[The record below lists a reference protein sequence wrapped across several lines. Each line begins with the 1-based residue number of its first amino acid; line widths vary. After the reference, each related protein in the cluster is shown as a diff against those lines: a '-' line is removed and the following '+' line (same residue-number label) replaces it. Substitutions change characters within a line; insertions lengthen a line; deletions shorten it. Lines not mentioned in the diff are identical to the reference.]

1 MSPNHARSLNVGR
14 SSPGIELGK
23 AVTVI
28 CFSTLGPGSPLGLSE
43 ALAVNKTGSNPGGIQ
58 NNVGRETYTNYFFIF
73 ETKKERLINSC

>member
-58 NNVGRETYTNYFFIF
+58 NNVGRETYTNYFLFLKP
-73 ETKKERLINSC
+73 KKKD